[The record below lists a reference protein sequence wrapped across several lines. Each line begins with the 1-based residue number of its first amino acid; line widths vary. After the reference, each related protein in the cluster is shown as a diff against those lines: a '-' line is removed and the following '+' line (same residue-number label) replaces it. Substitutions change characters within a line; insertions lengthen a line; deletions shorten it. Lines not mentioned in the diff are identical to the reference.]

1 MEAYESVVAVALEG
15 EEFAVTGPVKFPIE
29 VHVEKQH
36 RTETQTHGF
45 EVDLVAARADRLVLA
60 TIKSY
65 FGSRGVVADHVIEA
79 ASDKR
84 NGYRLLNDPPFREQ
98 MVSLAAGRY
107 GYTVDQVRVRLYA
120 GRFAPASGK
129 HEQRIRAWCSQT
141 WVGGGPIEV
150 FGPHEVAEQ
159 LLVTAANTQYRD
171 NPVLAAVKLLLA
183 TGHVSAGVSNASS
196 LAR

>member
-1 MEAYESVVAVALEG
+1 VERVEAYESVVAVALEG

-65 FGSRGVVADHVIEA
+65 FGSRGVVADH
-79 ASDKR
+79 
-84 NGYRLLNDPPFREQ
+84 RLLNDPPFREQ